1 MKVLVVQV
9 IEDQEAGR
17 APKDTL
23 EYADCLCFLQNVIYR
38 CDLYLDLVSF
48 QIICFGATRAAIQA
62 IYQTF
67 LMVSPG
73 MARTCLQ
80 SFEATNIMNIFS
92 HSRTVFQGT
101 PNPSLTNSESQTT
114 RRQEK

>member
-101 PNPSLTNSESQTT
+101 PNPSFTNESQAA
-114 RRQEK
+114 RRQER